1 MHKNF
6 HIFSLCTVLK
16 ASFIKRHCETL
27 ICTRRIFMVTEGRQI
42 KMVKSNDNYFV
53 NTATSG
59 ISQCCETDSLT
70 YAMHKI
76 HY

>member
-1 MHKNF
+1 M
-6 HIFSLCTVLK
+6 L
-16 ASFIKRHCETL
+16 
-27 ICTRRIFMVTEGRQI
+27 TESRQI

-59 ISQCCETDSLT
+59 LSQYCETDSLT